1 MTENYGGRL
10 ILLIILILI
19 NALFAAAEIAVISLN
34 GNKLRNQADDGN
46 IKAAKLLKLVEK
58 PTAFLSTIQI
68 GITLA
73 GFLASA
79 FAAESFVTVFADWL
93 VRVFGLDL
101 AYADTLENVAVVLIT
116 LVLSYFTLVFGELVP
131 KRIAMKDPEKL
142 AFMFSGM
149 IMFLAA
155 IFRPVVWLLT
165 VSTNNV
171 LKLFGINPEDVDD
184 SVSEEE
190 IRLMVDIGGENG
202 TIEPEERE
210 LIENIFEFNNMTAE
224 DVMVHRK
231 DMVMLYSDD
240 THEEVM
246 RIIKESGL
254 SRFPVCGEDV
264 DDIIGILRTREY
276 LLNIQSD
283 HPKPLAELVA
293 PAYFVPESVAT
304 DVLFRDM
311 QKKKIHLAIVVDE
324 YGGTSGLIT
333 LEDLLEE
340 IVGNI
345 YDEFDPQEQNDII
358 KLEDNLWR
366 VSGSTQ
372 MEDLAKELG
381 FEYDEDEDEYE
392 TLGGLVFSCLSEI
405 PADGSKP
412 VIEAEGLLIK
422 VEELHDRRVA
432 WATVSLIGV
441 PIGDSGEKAI

>member
-1 MTENYGGRL
+1 MTENYGGKL
-10 ILLIILILI
+10 ILLVLLILI
-19 NALFAAAEIAVISLN
+19 NAYFAAAEIAIISLN
-34 GNKLRNQADDGN
+34 GSKLRNQADDGN
-46 IKAAKLLKLVEK
+46 IKAAKLLKLVEE
-58 PTAFLSTIQI
+58 PTQFLSTIQI

-79 FAAESFVTVFADWL
+79 FAAESFSTALVDWL
-93 VRVFGLDL
+93 VRTFSIDV
-101 AYADTLENVAVVLIT
+101 AYVVTLGNVSVVLIT
-116 LVLSYFTLVFGELVP
+116 MILAYFTLVFGELFP
-131 KRIAMKDPEKL
+131 KRVAMKHPEKL
-142 AFMFSGM
+142 AFVVCDT
-149 IMFLAA
+149 IMFLTVL
-155 IFRPVVWLLT
+155 FRPVVCLLT
-165 VSTNNV
+165 VSTNS
-171 LKLFGINPEDVDD
+171 LLRLFSINPQDVEN

-190 IRLMVDIGGENG
+190 IRLMVDIGGERG
-202 TIEPEERE
+202 SIEPEERE

-240 THEEVM
+240 PHEEIM

-276 LLNIQSD
+276 LLNIQNE

-311 QKKKIHLAIVVDE
+311 QKKKIHLAIIVDE

-345 YDEFDPQEQNDII
+345 YDEFDPQEQKDII

-366 VSGSTQ
+366 VSGSTE
-372 MEDLAKELG
+372 MEDLADELG
-381 FEYDEDEDEYE
+381 FAYDEDEDEYE

-422 VEELHDRRVA
+422 VEELHDRRVE
-432 WATVSLIGV
+432 WATVSRMDTPPGNI
-441 PIGDSGEKAI
+441 GEKAL